1 MDDEVFLSAT
11 SYWDEKNCSLSTK
24 EENFD
29 DENLGKSVKDCQD
42 NKQILHEDT
51 YSK

>member
-29 DENLGKSVKDCQD
+29 DENLDKSVEHCQD
-42 NKQILHEDT
+42 NKHSE
-51 YSK
+51 